1 MNPRT
6 GVERNHACGPQP
18 IGDAGKHKTWRETH
32 AARCREVA
40 LRAAEILSMKTALVS
55 AFTMVLLCGG
65 LCGGVAARAD
75 GCSAKADGSLGEKR
89 ATIIK
94 ATHRAGG
101 TPAGA
106 QVTGNIVETAI
117 GAGKFKTL
125 CAALEA
131 ADLVEE
137 LEGKGPFTVFA
148 PTDEAFDKLGSATLA
163 ELLKPENKARLRAIL
178 TYHVVPA
185 RVLSEDARTMAA
197 PTANGQ
203 RLDLVAKN
211 GTVRV
216 DKATVIMADV
226 LASNGVI
233 HAIDTVL
240 IPSEQTV
247 VEVAMQAGSFQTL
260 CKLLK
265 AADWVEP
272 LNGGGPFTVFAPT
285 DEAFAKVDPATLESL
300 LLPENKAKLAEILKY
315 HVVKGR
321 VFSDQ
326 AVKAGAAKTAQGEN
340 VHVTSKNGNVMINGA
355 KVIKPDVDASNGVIH
370 VIDTVL
376 MPK

>member
-1 MNPRT
+1 
-6 GVERNHACGPQP
+6 
-18 IGDAGKHKTWRETH
+18 
-32 AARCREVA
+32 
-40 LRAAEILSMKTALVS
+40 MKMALVS
-55 AFTMVLLCGG
+55 AFTMVLLSGSAWA
-65 LCGGVAARAD
+65 VAD
-75 GCSAKADGSLGEKR
+75 GCSGEKP
-89 ATIIK
+89 ATITK
-94 ATHRAGG
+94 AAHRASDTPDAMKGSG
-101 TPAGA
+101 T
-106 QVTGNIVETAI
+106 IVETAVS
-117 GAGKFKTL
+117 AGKFKTL
-125 CAALEA
+125 CAALQA
-131 ADLVEE
+131 AGLVDV
-137 LEGKGPFTVFA
+137 LDGKGPFTVFA

-185 RVLSEDARTMAA
+185 KVLAQDARTMGA
-197 PTANGQ
+197 PTVNGQ
-203 RLDLVAKN
+203 RLDVVVKN

-216 DKATVIMADV
+216 DKAAVIMTDV

-240 IPSEQTV
+240 LPSEQTV
-247 VEVAMQAGSFQTL
+247 VEVAMKAGSFQTL

-272 LNGGGPFTVFAPT
+272 LNGAGPFTVFAPT
-285 DEAFAKVDPATLESL
+285 DEAFAKIDADTLESL

-326 AVKAGAAKTAQGEN
+326 AVKAGDAKTAQGGS
-340 VHVTSKNGNVMINGA
+340 VHITSKKDKVMVNGA
-355 KVIKPDVDASNGVIH
+355 KVIKPDIDASNGVIH